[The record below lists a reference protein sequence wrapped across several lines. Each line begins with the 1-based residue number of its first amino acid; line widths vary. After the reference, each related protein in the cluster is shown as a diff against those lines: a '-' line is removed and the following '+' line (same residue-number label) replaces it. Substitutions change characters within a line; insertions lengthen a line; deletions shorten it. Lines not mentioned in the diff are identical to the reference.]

1 MPESVVFPSSFD
13 STRYTAVHGRDNYPN
28 LAQAQAEAVTNLLLG
43 RSLGLIN
50 SYVLDSRTVLN
61 LMGAIKETRESVYE
75 VASPTEKQRMDGTNP
90 FILRWF
96 APNNEPDFFSCCAE
110 QMLRLEGQGRLL
122 LSFWKKIDDNDAARR
137 DLAAAFTSA
146 NPVFPESVREVDDP
160 GEEGVGELE
169 RGFET
174 LVWLDRYS
182 RQGQG
187 RGAAAGQSHSRMLDY
202 IGDLEGLD
210 ESGLAELAG
219 GKIDV
224 DTAAHLRESIQRQ
237 DPAVKGARS
246 WAHRAV
252 QAAGGEEHCGDFLL
266 QQRQLIDTLYNK
278 ILADTVGAQHGLLSS
293 VPRTVGNRGLEE
305 VNGFALNLIRLTM
318 RRRGILPAADGTRV
332 ADHIDTAPDMSELF
346 VPASAVRDLPPAP
359 LKVLLTA
366 YWELVADGDR
376 WPAWRHSCDRLER
389 ALRRAL
395 DLRSRGLA
403 DAQLI
408 DAWQGHLSLL
418 EDVLAQNM
426 VRQGKLVAA
435 IEGPGGSYCAMS
447 GPGEIEGDSLA
458 AAQYIDQYLKGAFG

>member
-43 RSLGLIN
+43 RSLGLVN

-61 LMGAIKETRESVYE
+61 LMGAIKETRESVYKDTSTAGRE
-75 VASPTEKQRMDGTNP
+75 RIDGVNP
-90 FILRWF
+90 FILRWY
-96 APNNEPDFFSCCAE
+96 APNKERDFFSCCAN
-110 QMLRLEGQGRLL
+110 QLLRLEGQGRLL
-122 LSFWKKIDDNDAARR
+122 LSFWKNIDDNDAARR

-146 NPVFPESVREVDDP
+146 RPVFPESIREVDDP
-160 GEEGVGELE
+160 GEGGVGELE
-169 RGFET
+169 RAFET

-187 RGAAAGQSHSRMLDY
+187 RGAVAGQSHTPLIEY
-202 IGDLEGLD
+202 INNFESLD
-210 ESGLAELAG
+210 EKGLEDLAG
-219 GKIDV
+219 GGIDI
-224 DTAAHLRESIQRQ
+224 DTVAHLRESIQRQ

-252 QAAGGEEHCGDFLL
+252 EAAGGEEHCGIFLL

-278 ILADTVGAQHGLLSS
+278 VLADTTDAQHGLLSS

-305 VNGFALNLIRLTM
+305 VNALALNLIRLTM
-318 RRRGILPAADGTRV
+318 RRRGILAAADGTRGP
-332 ADHIDTAPDMSELF
+332 DRFDTTPDMSELF
-346 VPASAVRDLPPAP
+346 VPASAVRDLPSAP

-376 WPAWRHSCDRLER
+376 WPAWRQSCDRLER

-408 DAWQGHLSLL
+408 DAWQGHLTLL

-426 VRQGKLVAA
+426 VSQGKLVAS
-435 IEGPGGSYCAMS
+435 IEVPGGAYSVVS